1 MTEDYQTSRRGFL
14 KIGLLAT
21 AGLAIPVASL
31 AKPAPFSAPSEKTLS
46 LLNSHTG
53 ERLDN
58 IVFWEKGEYLTEGLE
73 AIDHLCRDY
82 RTDEIKPIDLRL
94 LDLLYEINR
103 KLPISKPQNIIVS
116 GYRSSKTNEKL
127 RKRSHK
133 VAKHSY
139 HLKGQALDIRAHGCD
154 IRILKKA
161 ALRLNQ
167 GGVGYYPRSGFIHID
182 TGPVRSW

>member
-1 MTEDYQTSRRGFL
+1 MTEDFETSRRGFL

-21 AGLAIPVASL
+21 AGLAFPVASL
-31 AKPAPFSAPSEKTLS
+31 AKGASFASPSDKTLS

-58 IVFWEKGEYLTEGLE
+58 IVFWENGDYLKEGLD
-73 AIDHLCRDY
+73 AINYLCRDF
-82 RTDEIKPIDLRL
+82 RNDEIKPIDRRL
-94 LDLLYEINR
+94 LDLLYEINL
-103 KLPISKPQNIIVS
+103 KLPVSNPQNIIIS
-116 GYRSSKTNEKL
+116 GYRSRKTNEKL

-133 VAKHSY
+133 VAKRSY

-154 IRILKKA
+154 LRVLKKA
-161 ALRLNQ
+161 ALRLHQ
-167 GGVGYYPRSGFIHID
+167 GGVGYYPRSQFIHID